1 MISFRINLSI
11 KKNII
16 TVNSYKANLLIM
28 ADSLL
33 DVIFSPSFL
42 AFQIPATVSKIINT
56 PIIKSIPDIGK
67 KNARHIDI
75 SVKISCCIDSI
86 NKDNC
91 VFIINKV

>member
-1 MISFRINLSI
+1 MNTSI

-16 TVNSYKANLLIM
+16 TVTSYSANLLII

-33 DVIFSPSFL
+33 DVIFSPIFL
-42 AFQIPATVSKIINT
+42 AFQIPATVSITIST
-56 PIIKSIPDIGK
+56 PIIRRIPDIGK

-75 SVKISCCIDSI
+75 SVKIFDCIDSI